1 MAEERLVLVNLWNLF
16 CMLIILVL
24 VCFSVLHP
32 LVVWAQRKDLVF
44 MTIRLED
51 TISPEIKLDEENM
64 YFRYSIKNATL
75 KHALFLNLFSF
86 NGCVII
92 VDC

>member
-16 CMLIILVL
+16 YMLIISVF

-75 KHALFLNLFSF
+75 KYMLYIYTYSLLT
-86 NGCVII
+86 V
-92 VDC
+92 VL